1 MDFIPRQIIRFRL
14 SNNSSLA
21 SFLKKKN
28 TKNKKQTM
36 TLLLTFHLLVTFL
49 ADFSFGF
56 WVKIFSKMEWALS
69 PANCAVA

>member
-1 MDFIPRQIIRFRL
+1 MDFITRQIIRFHRL
-14 SNNSSLA
+14 SNNSSLV
-21 SFLKKKN
+21 SFKKKN
-28 TKNKKQTM
+28 KQTM
-36 TLLLTFHLLVTFL
+36 TLLLTFHLLATFL